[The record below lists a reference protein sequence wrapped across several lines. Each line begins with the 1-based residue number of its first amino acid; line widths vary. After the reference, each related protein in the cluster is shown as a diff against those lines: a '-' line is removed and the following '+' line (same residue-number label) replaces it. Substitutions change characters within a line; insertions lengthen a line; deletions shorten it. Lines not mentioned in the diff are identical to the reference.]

1 MRCLSAIVFA
11 ITCAG
16 MVRCGTAAPVNIA
29 IDIDSTRTSGTATD
43 GVIATQPGFV
53 SWDLTDVLG
62 AGGSTITEQGVTFEI
77 FGISN
82 NQSRYRST
90 GGGGGAEDDLL
101 TDFVFNEGAQGRAV
115 GLRISGLSAGL
126 YAMQSW
132 HYDSTSTVTS
142 TENFIQVEVR
152 DPGGS
157 PTILVDKFPFQT
169 APATFQLQ
177 IDSDGQVKEVIFR
190 EDDEANP
197 AGDTGDQNRARLNG
211 FTLVTV
217 PEPASLGL
225 SIAGILMVGAW
236 RRRLIA

>member
-1 MRCLSAIVFA
+1 MRRLSAIVFA
-11 ITCAG
+11 ITCACF
-16 MVRCGTAAPVNIA
+16 VRGGEAAVNIA
-29 IDIDSTRTSGTATD
+29 IDIDSTRTSGSATD
-43 GVIATQPGFV
+43 GLIATQPGFV
-53 SWDLTDVLG
+53 SWDLTNVIG
-62 AGGSTITEQGVTFEI
+62 AGGSTITEQGATFEI

-82 NQSRYRST
+82 NQSRYRAT
-90 GGGGGAEDDLL
+90 GGGGSENDLL

-115 GLRISGLSAGL
+115 GLRISGLPAGL

-132 HYDSTSTVTS
+132 HYDSTSTVID

-169 APATFQLQ
+169 APTTFQLQ

-197 AGDTGDQNRARLNG
+197 AGDAGDQNRARLNG

-217 PEPASLGL
+217 PEPASMGL
-225 SIAGILMVGAW
+225 SIIGIVLLGAL
-236 RRRLIA
+236 RRKMIA